1 VSSQAAHASGFSSS
15 GTTRRPG
22 ELLGHPICLFT
33 LFFTEMWERF
43 SFYGMKALLILYMV
57 NYLFWSQKASSTVM
71 MWYAGLVY
79 VTPIFGGLLADKL
92 LGARWS
98 VFFGGILIAIGHFL
112 LAFEPLPF
120 FFSGLGFLIVGVGL
134 LKPNISTQVGS
145 LYRSDDERRDSAFTI
160 FYMGINLG
168 AFLGPIIC
176 GWLRINFSW
185 HHGFAAA
192 GVGMVIGL
200 IVYVLGMRS
209 VVRRAAQIAVENAA
223 AGGTGQG
230 ESPSDAAK
238 EAVAEAS
245 GHVYRDRSIVL
256 VVICVFCILFWVG
269 FEQAA
274 NVMNLW
280 ADKHTNLHVFRGSS
294 PEVVVDVPATDSTAT
309 TQPATVPAQT
319 TTWRDTQIAAEQT
332 QSINPLYILI
342 FAPVFAWLWTFLEKR
357 KRQPS
362 TPMKMA
368 LGVFF
373 ATMAYGAMLAAA
385 ASENKPT
392 SAPLAA
398 LPDEFFVDEEGRVY
412 SVDTQDDG
420 TEERIDYGATR
431 LCWENGTLHLNGVL
445 PDLDW
450 MRALGASSSDAYRRV
465 VEELVE
471 KAEQRAEEVREAKRK
486 KETSKDATWEVQ
498 VTLPP
503 GEPDLTPIAGWPAE
517 EEVKKDVEKT
527 RGDSLWSTIKRLFS
541 AKGKVQVPKV
551 RWDAET
557 RTLSASATLS
567 EKDRAQILAN
577 GAEPQFRDALTS
589 IYRQSSVLRVSIGW
603 LLLFYLLLTIGE
615 LCLSPVGL
623 SLVTKAAPPKYVG
636 LFMGFWFF
644 TTGGVS
650 NWVAHFMGSYWGTM
664 TPTAYFL
671 IFGCVAA
678 AATVIMLLLL
688 RVLKPM
694 LHGLR

>member
-1 VSSQAAHASGFSSS
+1 MHARENLLVSSSATDAAGFD
-15 GTTRRPG
+15 TPRRKRPG
-22 ELLGHPICLFT
+22 ELFGHPTCLFT

-43 SFYGMKALLILYMV
+43 SFYGMKALLILYML
-57 NYLFWSQKASSTVM
+57 NYLYWSQKASSTVL
-71 MWYAGLVY
+71 MWYASLVY
-79 VTPIFGGLLADKL
+79 ITPIFGGLLADKVF
-92 LGARWS
+92 GARWS
-98 VFFGGILIAIGHFL
+98 VFAGGILIAIGHFC

-120 FFSGLGFLIVGVGL
+120 FFSGLGFLILGVGL

-145 LYRSDDERRDSAFTI
+145 LYRANDERRDSAFTI

-185 HHGFAAA
+185 HHGFGAA
-192 GVGMVIGL
+192 GVGMVLGL

-209 VVRRAAQIAVENAA
+209 VVRRTEQIAAEDAA
-223 AGGTGQG
+223 AGAEGGGTQSASAQT
-230 ESPSDAAK
+230 EPRETPS
-238 EAVAEAS
+238 
-245 GHVYRDRSIVL
+245 HVYRDRSIVL

-274 NVMNLW
+274 NVMNVW

-294 PEVVVDVPATDSTAT
+294 PEVVIDIPAAGSNPT
-309 TQPATVPAQT
+309 TQRATAPAQT
-319 TTWRDTQIAAEQT
+319 TSWRDKQIAAEQT

-342 FAPVFAWLWTFLEKR
+342 FAPVFAWLWTFLERR

-373 ATMAYGAMLAAA
+373 ATLAYGAMLAAA

-398 LPDEFFVDEEGRVY
+398 LPDGLHRDEEGRLY
-412 SVDTQDDG
+412 SVDTKDDG
-420 TEERIDYGATR
+420 TEERTIYGAAR
-431 LCWENGTLHLNGVL
+431 LRWENGTLHMNGIL
-445 PDLDW
+445 TDLDW
-450 MRALGASSSDAYRRV
+450 MRALGASGSPAYRDAI
-465 VEELVE
+465 EQLVQ
-471 KAEQRAEEVREAKRK
+471 KAEERADAVREAKRK
-486 KETSKDATWEVQ
+486 KELPKDATWEVQ
-498 VTLPP
+498 LTLPP
-503 GEPDLTPIAGWPAE
+503 QLPELTPIAGWPV
-517 EEVKKDVEKT
+517 EEVDDEQ
-527 RGDSLWSTIKRLFS
+527 I
-541 AKGKVQVPKV
+541 QKV
-551 RWDAET
+551 RWDPQT
-557 RTLSASATLS
+557 RTLTATATLS
-567 EKDRAQILAN
+567 DRDQAQLLAN
-577 GAEPQFRDALTS
+577 GAAPGFRDALTS

-603 LLLFYLLLTIGE
+603 LLLFYLLLTVGE

-650 NWVAHFMGSYWGTM
+650 NWVAHFAGGYWGTM

-678 AATVIMLLLL
+678 AATIIMLLLL
-688 RVLKPM
+688 RFLKPL
-694 LHGLR
+694 LHGVH